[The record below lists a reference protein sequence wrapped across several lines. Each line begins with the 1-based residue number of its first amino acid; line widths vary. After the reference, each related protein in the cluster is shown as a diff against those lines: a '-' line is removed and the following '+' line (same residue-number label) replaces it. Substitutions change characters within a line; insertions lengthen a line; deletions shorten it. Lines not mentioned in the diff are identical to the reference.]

1 MYTGEHSGR
10 HHVEQCAS
18 TSIIESPGRPC
29 HNEDAGEPLSQSGG
43 SSRVPAAATF
53 TTTHFLKQP
62 RVLAGH
68 LIK

>member
-18 TSIIESPGRPC
+18 TSIIECPEQPC

-43 SSRVPAAATF
+43 SSHVSAATTF
-53 TTTHFLKQP
+53 TTTQFLKQP
-62 RVLAGH
+62 RVHAGH